1 MIRIEDIKLALAHLV
16 GWQQAI
22 IPSEQIAEDLTE
34 TESGLYFQG
43 AHPLLTLKNLESVM
57 PEMDMEMF
65 PEWKKYKFYKEGK
78 VVRHN
83 GFLFRATKNNI
94 GQEPRTADFNEDFS
108 KDYSKH
114 NGSPDEQAPRYA
126 SYNDD
131 FNGDFG
137 RTNFVPA
144 MNCWEMY
151 EPKSVWLQRLQDEA
165 IVGMVQRFL
174 TEKSL
179 LKESKQLLERR
190 TFFDGAGRLSNT
202 VRNGQRLVGFE
213 ITPAY
218 SMGVTAKVQ
227 RIGLQ
232 MTGATGTVRVYL
244 FHSSQVEPVQVA
256 DLEFTKTNGGFQWFE
271 MKDWFMPYISEA
283 NDSGG
288 AWYLV
293 YDQAALPEGMEA
305 VNVAKDWS
313 RDPCGT
319 CNIGSLEAWRQLTKF
334 LQISPFRV
342 KSLETF
348 AEYPEMWDIAQNVYT
363 NTQNY
368 GLNVEVSV
376 YCDLTDF
383 IIRER
388 QMFAT
393 VLQKEMAARVIRMLA
408 FNPSVRVNRNQSNA
422 SQFDLLYEVDG
433 NPQGRAT
440 GLGKELKDAY
450 AALDIDTRGIDRLC
464 LTCRPVGVR
473 YSHV

>member
-1 MIRIEDIKLALAHLV
+1 MIRIEDIKAGLEHLV
-16 GWQQAI
+16 GWEQGI
-22 IPSEQIAEDLTE
+22 IPSEQIADDLTE
-34 TESGLYFQG
+34 SESGLTYQG
-43 AHPLLTLKNLESVM
+43 AHPMLTLKNLEAVM
-57 PEMDMEMF
+57 PEMSIEYF
-65 PEWKKYKFYKEGK
+65 PAWNKHKFYRKGT
-78 VVRHN
+78 VVQHN
-83 GFLFRATKNNI
+83 GQLFKAKLNNI
-94 GQEPRTADFNEDFS
+94 AQEPRTADFNDDFNN
-108 KDYSKH
+108 DYTH
-114 NGSPDEQAPRYA
+114 TNGSPIGSAGYWKLYDA
-126 SYNDD
+126 
-131 FNGDFG
+131 
-137 RTNFVPA
+137 
-144 MNCWEMY
+144 
-151 EPKSVWLQRLQDEA
+151 KSDWLHRLQGQA
-165 IVGMVQRFL
+165 ISGMVQRFL

-179 LKESKQLLERR
+179 LKESKAILERR
-190 TFFDGAGRLSNT
+190 TFFDGAGRLANT

-218 SMGVTAKVQ
+218 SMGVTAKID

-232 MTGATGTVRVYL
+232 MTGATGKVRVYL
-244 FHSSQVEPVQVA
+244 FHSSQVEPIQVQ
-256 DLEFTKTNGGFQWFE
+256 DLEFTKTNGGFQWFD
-271 MKDWFMPYISEA
+271 MKEWFMPYISGV

-305 VNVAKDWS
+305 VNVSKDWS
-313 RDPCGT
+313 REPCGT
-319 CNIGSLEAWRQLTKF
+319 CNIGSVAAWRELTKF
-334 LQISPFRV
+334 LNISPFRV
-342 KSLETF
+342 QSSETF
-348 AEYPEMWDIAQNVYT
+348 EQYPELWDIAENVYT

-388 QMFAT
+388 QLFAN

-408 FNPSVRVNRNQSNA
+408 FNPNVRVNRNQSNA

-433 NPQGRAT
+433 NPQGRES

-450 AALDIDTRGIDRLC
+450 AAIDFDTRGIDRIC

>member
-1 MIRIEDIKLALAHLV
+1 MIRIEDIKAGLEHLV
-16 GWQQAI
+16 GWEQGI
-22 IPSEQIAEDLTE
+22 IPSEQIADDLTE
-34 TESGLYFQG
+34 SESGLTYQG
-43 AHPLLTLKNLESVM
+43 AHPMLTLKNLEAVM
-57 PEMDMEMF
+57 PEMSIEYF
-65 PEWKKYKFYKEGK
+65 PSWNKYKFYRKGT
-78 VVRHN
+78 VVQHN
-83 GFLFRATKNNI
+83 GQLFKAKLNNI
-94 GQEPRTADFNEDFS
+94 AQEPRTADFNDDFNN
-108 KDYSKH
+108 DYTH
-114 NGSPDEQAPRYA
+114 TNGSPIGSAGYWALYDA
-126 SYNDD
+126 
-131 FNGDFG
+131 
-137 RTNFVPA
+137 
-144 MNCWEMY
+144 
-151 EPKSVWLQRLQDEA
+151 KSDWLYRLQGQA
-165 IVGMVQRFL
+165 ITGMVQRFL

-179 LKESKQLLERR
+179 LKESKAILERR
-190 TFFDGAGRLSNT
+190 TFFDGAGRLANT

-218 SMGVTAKVQ
+218 SMGVTAKIE

-232 MTGATGTVRVYL
+232 MTGATGKVRVYL
-244 FHSSQVEPVQVA
+244 FHSSQFEPIQVQ
-256 DLEFTKTNGGFQWFE
+256 DLEFTKTNGGFQWFDL
-271 MKDWFMPYISEA
+271 KDWFMPYISGI

-305 VNVAKDWS
+305 VNVSKDWS
-313 RDPCGT
+313 REPCGT
-319 CNIGSLEAWRQLTKF
+319 CNIGSVAVWRELTKF
-334 LQISPFRV
+334 LNISPFRV
-342 KSLETF
+342 QSSETF
-348 AEYPEMWDIAQNVYT
+348 EQYPELWDIAENVYT

-388 QMFAT
+388 QLFAN

-408 FNPSVRVNRNQSNA
+408 FNPNVRVNRNQSNA

-433 NPQGRAT
+433 NPQGRES

-450 AALDIDTRGIDRLC
+450 AAIDFDTRGIDRIC

>member
-1 MIRIEDIKLALAHLV
+1 MIRIEDIKAGLEHLV
-16 GWQQAI
+16 GWEQGI
-22 IPSEQIAEDLTE
+22 IPSEQIADDLTE
-34 TESGLYFQG
+34 SESGLTYQG
-43 AHPLLTLKNLESVM
+43 AHPMLTLKNLEAVM
-57 PEMDMEMF
+57 PEMSIEYF
-65 PEWKKYKFYKEGK
+65 PAWNKYKFYREGT
-78 VVRHN
+78 VVQHN
-83 GFLFRATKNNI
+83 GQLFKAKLNNI
-94 GQEPRTADFNEDFS
+94 AQEPRTADFNDDFNN
-108 KDYSKH
+108 DYTH
-114 NGSPDEQAPRYA
+114 TNGSPIGSAGYWALYDA
-126 SYNDD
+126 
-131 FNGDFG
+131 
-137 RTNFVPA
+137 
-144 MNCWEMY
+144 
-151 EPKSVWLQRLQDEA
+151 KSDWLHRLQGQA
-165 IVGMVQRFL
+165 ITGMVQRFL

-179 LKESKQLLERR
+179 LKESKAILERR
-190 TFFDGAGRLSNT
+190 TFFDGAGRLANT

-218 SMGVTAKVQ
+218 SMGVTAKIE

-232 MTGATGTVRVYL
+232 MTGATGKVRVYL
-244 FHSSQVEPVQVA
+244 FHSSQVEPIQVQ
-256 DLEFTKTNGGFQWFE
+256 DLEFTKTNGGFQWFDL
-271 MKDWFMPYISEA
+271 KDWFMPYISGI

-305 VNVAKDWS
+305 INVSKDWS
-313 RDPCGT
+313 REPCGT
-319 CNIGSLEAWRQLTKF
+319 CNIGSVAAWRELTKF
-334 LQISPFRV
+334 LNISPFRV
-342 KSLETF
+342 QSSETF
-348 AEYPEMWDIAQNVYT
+348 AEYPELWDIAENVYT

-388 QMFAT
+388 QLFAN

-408 FNPSVRVNRNQSNA
+408 FNPNVRVNRNQSNA

-433 NPQGRAT
+433 NPQGRES

-450 AALDIDTRGIDRLC
+450 AAIDFDTRGIDRIC

>member
-1 MIRIEDIKLALAHLV
+1 MIRIEDIKAGLEHLV
-16 GWQQAI
+16 GWEQGI
-22 IPSEQIAEDLTE
+22 VPSEQIAEDLTE
-34 TESGLYFQG
+34 SESGLTYQG
-43 AHPLLTLKNLESVM
+43 AHPMLTLKNLESIM
-57 PEMDMEMF
+57 PEMSIEYF
-65 PEWKKYKFYKEGK
+65 PVWNKYKFYRKGT
-78 VVRHN
+78 VVQHN
-83 GFLFRATKNNI
+83 GQLFKAKLNNI
-94 GQEPRTADFNEDFS
+94 AQEPRTADFNDDFNN
-108 KDYSKH
+108 DYTH
-114 NGSPDEQAPRYA
+114 TNGSPIGSAGY
-126 SYNDD
+126 
-131 FNGDFG
+131 
-137 RTNFVPA
+137 
-144 MNCWEMY
+144 WELY
-151 EPKSVWLQRLQDEA
+151 DAKSDWLHRLQGQA
-165 IVGMVQRFL
+165 ITGMVQRFL

-179 LKESKQLLERR
+179 LRESKAILERR
-190 TFFDGAGRLSNT
+190 TFFDGAGRLANT

-218 SMGVTAKVQ
+218 SMGVTAKIE

-232 MTGATGTVRVYL
+232 MTGATGKVCVYL
-244 FHSSQVEPVQVA
+244 FHSSQVEPIQVQ
-256 DLEFTKTNGGFQWFE
+256 DLEFTKTNGGFQWFD
-271 MKDWFMPYISEA
+271 MKDWYMPYISGV

-305 VNVAKDWS
+305 VNVSKDWS
-313 RDPCGT
+313 REPCGT
-319 CNIGSLEAWRQLTKF
+319 CNIGSVEAWRELTKY
-334 LQISPFRV
+334 LNISPFRV
-342 KSLETF
+342 QSSETF
-348 AEYPEMWDIAQNVYT
+348 EDYPELWDIAENVYT

-388 QMFAT
+388 QLFAN

-408 FNPSVRVNRNQSNA
+408 FNPNVRVNRNQSNA

-433 NPQGRAT
+433 NPQGRES

-450 AALDIDTRGIDRLC
+450 AAIDFDTRGIDRIC

>member
-1 MIRIEDIKLALAHLV
+1 MIRIQDIQFGLEHLV
-16 GWQQAI
+16 GWEQGI
-22 IPSEQIAEDLTE
+22 IPSEQIADDLTE
-34 TESGLYFQG
+34 TESGLTYQG
-43 AHPLLTLKNLESVM
+43 AHPMLTLKNLENVM
-57 PEMDMEMF
+57 PEFDLNSF
-65 PEWKKYKFYKEGK
+65 PAWNRYKFYRMGT

-83 GFLFRATKNNI
+83 GELFKAKLNNI
-94 GQEPRTADFNEDFS
+94 GQEPRTADFNDDFNN
-108 KDYSKH
+108 DYTH
-114 NGSPDEQAPRYA
+114 TNGSPIGSPGYWERYDA
-126 SYNDD
+126 
-131 FNGDFG
+131 
-137 RTNFVPA
+137 
-144 MNCWEMY
+144 
-151 EPKSVWLQRLQDEA
+151 KSDWLHRLQGQA
-165 IVGMVQRFL
+165 ITGMVQRFL

-179 LKESKQLLERR
+179 LRESKAILERR
-190 TFFDGAGRLSNT
+190 TFFDGAGRLANT

-218 SMGVTAKVQ
+218 SMGVTAKIG

-232 MTGATGTVRVYL
+232 MTGATGKVRVYL
-244 FHSSQVEPVQVA
+244 FHSSQVEPIQVQ
-256 DLEFTKTNGGFQWFE
+256 DLEFTKTNGGFQWFD
-271 MKDWFMPYISEA
+271 MKEWYMPYISEA

-305 VNVAKDWS
+305 VNVSKDWS
-313 RDPCGT
+313 REPCGT
-319 CNIGSLEAWRQLTKF
+319 CNIGSVEAWRELTKY
-334 LQISPFRV
+334 LNISPFRV
-342 KSLETF
+342 QSSETF
-348 AEYPEMWDIAQNVYT
+348 EQYPELWDIAENVYT

-388 QMFAT
+388 QLFAN
-393 VLQKEMAARVIRMLA
+393 VLQKEMAARVLRMLA
-408 FNPSVRVNRNQSNA
+408 FNPNVRVNRNQSNA

-433 NPQGRAT
+433 NPQGRES

-450 AALDIDTRGIDRLC
+450 AAIDFDTRGIDRIC